1 MSADIEYSLKNE
13 QILEDKYVIKGCLGA
28 GGFGI
33 TYLAENLDIG
43 TKYAIKELFPKHMV
57 RRGEDGVSVLP
68 LYAEQD
74 EWNKQLQSF
83 FREAKILGKF
93 AEEEAITR
101 VYDYFRANGTAYMV
115 MEYLDGSTLFD
126 IQKAKGPQKAED
138 IFRKMIPVAD
148 SLSRLHASGLIHRDI
163 SPENLM
169 EVKDGSVKLMDF
181 GSATEYSSMSD
192 RMLLLKE
199 GFAPPEQYASD
210 GSLGPWTDL
219 YAFCASIYYCITGI
233 TPVSSISRVFA
244 DDLKK
249 PSALGIGIDPRLEE
263 ILMRGMDPD
272 WSARYPDMESFLA
285 AVRRILPEPNT
296 AETGEKRRKH
306 AFISGIMA
314 ALICAAV
321 LLAGFMIYQNRARI
335 MLSRVPVVNVQI
347 SPADD
352 AGAVDFSQAAD
363 MIRKRLDIFAGKGRY
378 LWQEDHGSIYVT
390 LAQDVLNEKG
400 TEYAFR
406 SYLCAPM
413 HLSLIMLRINAGQL
427 NNDAGS
433 IYSPDFL
440 SGREIPVQNEWIR
453 DAALA
458 DTDPYTGAGET
469 DTARLQIFLTE
480 EGAEALKEY
489 TQTDNQF
496 PMTFS
501 TDPFFCVDA
510 KMTGDLNSFILEI
523 PDTEENYVET
533 VRYALSSGGFE
544 KSAAARCEFQT
555 DWENAGGENRGEYQ
569 CGAEDFEGDTVT
581 LEYRAEDYGVFTE
594 ALYDE
599 ALKENDL
606 PGKTLS
612 MLVLKQRLDSLKIPY
627 AVGFSQSDSS
637 VIHLR
642 FPKGSITRLEGD
654 MLFTD
659 NDLRLQSTW
668 LYVDKTIYNSDT
680 ISFRYDDGKMIMED
694 ASALKDLP
702 AENFNTASK
711 NGDTLVGVFL
721 GGKKIGSFS
730 AKELETGPFSE
741 ISFPAPLYEGTGTDK
756 EKHEIEESEIEE
768 SETEKFETEKSE
780 ALARLLTAVLKK
792 DYDSSYN
799 LNYFTLCK
807 VEYRTQDGEI
817 DWTHSLPE
825 ELPDL
830 TVTADTSWKK
840 NLEELVQEK
849 GGELQLRYE
858 DTNSVRAY
866 IRLSNLD
873 REDLASAGADI
884 LKAVWN
890 DPGCGVSRGELN
902 QLEIDC
908 TENTGGRHA
917 EGNYTVRLI
926 LQKKAE
932 THRMEP
938 EQPEVYRD
946 TSDWMYDSVM
956 VTDETDPVRS
966 TVTDLFADGADMFTR
981 HSAVDEGQAN
991 RPYSIIPTNDMM
1003 LVLQ

>member
-13 QILEDKYVIKGCLGA
+13 QILGDKYVIKGCLGA

-138 IFRKMIPVAD
+138 IVRKMIPVAD

-192 RMLLLKE
+192 RKLLLKE

-285 AVRRILPEPNT
+285 AVRRVMPEPDT
-296 AETGEKRRKH
+296 AKTGEKRRKH

-335 MLSRVPVVNVQI
+335 MLSRVPVVDVQI

-352 AGAVDFSQAAD
+352 AGAVDFAQAAD
-363 MIRKRLDIFAGKGRY
+363 MIHKRLDIFAGKGRY

-400 TEYAFR
+400 AEYAFR

-458 DTDPYTGAGET
+458 DKDPYTDAGET
-469 DTARLQIFLTE
+469 NTAKLQIFLTG

-510 KMTGDLNSFILEI
+510 KMTGDRNSFILEI

-544 KSAAARCEFQT
+544 KSAAARCELQT
-555 DWENAGGENRGEYQ
+555 DWENAGGENRGAYQ

-594 ALYDE
+594 ALYNE

-606 PGKTLS
+606 PGKVLS
-612 MLVLKQRLDSLKIPY
+612 LLVLKQRLDSLKIPY
-627 AVGFSQSDSS
+627 AVGFSRSDSR

-642 FPKGSITRLEGD
+642 FPKGSITRLESD
-654 MLFTD
+654 LLFTD

-680 ISFRYDDGKMIMED
+680 IRFRFDDGKMIMED
-694 ASALKDLP
+694 ASALKDLT
-702 AENFNTASK
+702 AESFNTASK
-711 NGDTLVGVFL
+711 NGDSLVGVFL

-730 AKELETGPFSE
+730 AKELETGPVSE
-741 ISFPAPLYEGTGTDK
+741 ISFPAPLYEGTSTDQK
-756 EKHEIEESEIEE
+756 KY
-768 SETEKFETEKSE
+768 ETEKSE

-807 VEYRTQDGEI
+807 VEYRTQDGKI
-817 DWTHSLPE
+817 DWNHSLPE

-830 TVTADTSWKK
+830 TVSADTSWKK

-884 LKAVWN
+884 LKTVWN
-890 DPGCGVSRGELN
+890 DPGCGVSSGELN
-902 QLEIDC
+902 RLEIDC

-926 LQKKAE
+926 LQKTAE

-966 TVTDLFADGADMFTR
+966 TVTALFADGADMFAR
-981 HSAVDEGQAN
+981 HSAVE
-991 RPYSIIPTNDMM
+991 
-1003 LVLQ
+1003 